1 MKKTDNQTIY
11 NMQKLLES
19 FRRFALL
26 TEEQLLVE
34 NRIKKVEKIYPELAK
49 KREEFDGESLLDV
62 LIQSDPTED
71 KKQKYLQG
79 AARILKNKMDLD
91 EGYGYKPFWGQDSS
105 LMAPEPGDDMYSP
118 WDLATKVAGE
128 VQRYHDLKKFLEDDE
143 KDLMAIKTYA
153 KLHGIVGK
161 AYNKKMNAET
171 KRRQEQEAKAAA
183 NEESDFLITDREDPK
198 TGKTDPLGKDF
209 FMVRPLTHEASC
221 YWGKDAGA
229 KYCISQEDSNYFGQF
244 TGEGRTFF
252 FLWMANQSNFTKEEW
267 GTDKRIVLEYLGEN
281 FDKAWSNVNQQLDGN
296 EVHNII
302 RTNLFGWELVAAY
315 EEFTRYDDLRLFEER
330 DPENYKILIDAGLK
344 REDNPQVWW
353 LEILKPTWHH
363 IEAVIQES
371 IDRHPA
377 GPQIE
382 EFKAKIEE
390 YDLDHI
396 QVDVNEDD
404 GHFWWRATMTFDFDD
419 LKWAKEGNFQKHFYE
434 GVDFQENL
442 AEEAERVLGDN
453 GIELHSA
460 ELEADGNQLWVNF
473 EQNDD
478 HQYGYGNDD
487 SDLDLFDNFLG
498 DLQNY
503 DLAHKATHVDL
514 VDLFI
519 ESDIIDISD
528 SPYGQFRQRAKTEEF
543 ENFGADISGGTVSY
557 YTKMI
562 LKVPEIGEVVQA
574 LTKGMAAGSDERAN
588 VSPDSEYSE
597 ALSWLNREFND
608 TFKFLGPAKFQFAT
622 NMLLDALSKHFL
634 EAHTAARQQLNLP
647 GIPAKEMRQLIT
659 PAKFKLKWA
668 TLSISEKQI
677 HTLLGIAIDKDDNPT
692 QMKALEEFLDYFDK
706 NYDVFIRIVHDVMV
720 KILWSAAEETA
731 KGMKRYKETLP
742 GLEGLGT
749 SYRRGDQPF
758 SNMRPLS
765 ENRKRIKIKMK
776 VSRK

>member
-1 MKKTDNQTIY
+1 
-11 NMQKLLES
+11 MQKLLES

-34 NRIKKVEKIYPELAK
+34 NRIKKVQKIYPELAQ

-71 KKQKYLQG
+71 KKQKYLQA
-79 AARILKNKMDLD
+79 AARILKNKMDFFKRMNIEPVWAQD
-91 EGYGYKPFWGQDSS
+91 EVEGG
-105 LMAPEPGDDMYSP
+105 GDEYSP
-118 WDLATKVAGE
+118 WSWATKVAGE

-143 KDLMAIKTYA
+143 KDLMAIKTYTD
-153 KLHGIVGK
+153 LEFIVRK
-161 AYNKKMNAET
+161 AYNKKMNAEL
-171 KRRQEQEAKAAA
+171 KRRQEEEGK
-183 NEESDFLITDREDPK
+183 EESDFLITDKEDPK

-209 FMVRPLTHEASC
+209 FMVRPLSHEAAC

-229 KYCISQEDSNYFGQF
+229 KYCISQRDSNYFGQF

-281 FDKAWSNVNQQLDGN
+281 FDKAWSNVNQQLDDN

-404 GHFWWRATMTFDFDD
+404 GHFWWRAIMTFDFED
-419 LKWAKEGNFQKHFYE
+419 LKWMREGNFQEYFY
-434 GVDFQENL
+434 GNIDLPENL
-442 AEEAERVLGDN
+442 PSEVERVLEDN
-453 GIELHSA
+453 GIELHAA
-460 ELEADGNQLWVNF
+460 ELEAEGNQLWVTF

-478 HQYGYGNDD
+478 HRHGYGNDD
-487 SDLDLFDNFLG
+487 SDLALFDNFLG

-503 DLAHKATHVDL
+503 DLAHKASHVDL

-528 SPYGQFRQRAKTEEF
+528 SPYGQFRQRAKVEEF
-543 ENFGADISGGTVSY
+543 ENFDADTSGGTVSY
-557 YTKMI
+557 YTRME
-562 LKVPEIGEVVQA
+562 LKIPEIGEVVQA
-574 LTKGMAAGSDERAN
+574 LTKGMSADTDERGN
-588 VSPDSEYSE
+588 VSAASDYYQ
-597 ALSWLNREFND
+597 ALRRLNLEFNKV
-608 TFKFLGPAKFQFAT
+608 FEPVGPDKRFQFAT

-634 EAHTAARQQLNLP
+634 EAHTNARRQLNLP

-659 PAKFKLKWA
+659 PHKFKLKWA
-668 TLSISEKQI
+668 TLDVAGKQI
-677 HTLLGIAIDKDDNPT
+677 DTLLGIAIDKDDDPE

-706 NYDVFIRIVHDVMV
+706 NYDVFVRIVHDVMV
-720 KILWSAAEETA
+720 KILWSAAREAAQQMEVI
-731 KGMKRYKETLP
+731 
-742 GLEGLGT
+742 
-749 SYRRGDQPF
+749 RREQAF

-776 VSRK
+776 VPRR